1 MIIDIHNHIVA
12 GEELSRYQAS
22 LINSRGFHGK
32 RKPPVTEESIK
43 SATWQGHKHTE
54 VLDQVGTDMAFISP
68 RPYTMMH
75 SEKPEKIVHW
85 YCEAVNDAIALQVK
99 VEPTRFRGIA
109 GLPQNAG
116 VGPENTFDEIDRCI
130 NELGMVGIMINPDPG
145 EGDGLT
151 PGMGDEYW
159 YPLYEKMVSMDIP
172 ALVHSASCRNQR
184 ESFHGHFI
192 TEESIAIL
200 SLLNSNVFSDFPGL
214 KLIISHGGGS
224 VPYQVGRWRSQ
235 LRGPGNTENFDERLQ
250 QLYFDSAL
258 YNTESLELLF
268 KVVTPDRCLFG
279 TERPGAG
286 SKPNPR
292 TGRWYDDVKPLID
305 EMDWLSEEEK
315 AGILG
320 GNAEKVFTRFKA
332 NGKPAKAPPPRAK
345 GRHVDVPVNWRPT
358 GGYGPNPDM
367 ATIVAILRAADG
379 APVPIRD
386 ILPHMVTGTRDTVH
400 VRWAVR
406 TRLAKRGYG
415 IVVQGRGQDATLQL
429 VTDPGGDA

>member
-32 RKPPVTEESIK
+32 RKSGVTEETI
-43 SATWQGHKHTE
+43 AAAAWQGHKHTE

-75 SEKPEKIVHW
+75 SEKPDKIVHW

-99 VEPTRFRGIA
+99 AEPRRFRGIA
-109 GLPQNAG
+109 GLPQCAG
-116 VGPENTFDEIDRCI
+116 VGPGNTFDELHRCI
-130 NELGMVGIMINPDPG
+130 DELGMVGVMINPDPG

-151 PGMGDEYW
+151 PGMGEEYW
-159 YPLYEKMVSMDIP
+159 YPLYEKMVEMDVP
-172 ALVHSASCRNQR
+172 GLVHSASCRNPR

-200 SLLNSNVFSDFPGL
+200 SLMNSGVFADFPGL
-214 KLIISHGGGS
+214 KLVISHGGGS

-235 LRGPGNTENFDERLQ
+235 LRGPGNTENFDERLRH
-250 QLYFDSAL
+250 LYFDTAL

-268 KVVTPDRCLFG
+268 KVVRPDRCLFG

-305 EMDWLSEEEK
+305 EMDWLTDDEK
-315 AGILG
+315 AAVLG
-320 GNAEKVFTRFKA
+320 DNAEKVFSRFE
-332 NGKPAKAPPPRAK
+332 P
-345 GRHVDVPVNWRPT
+345 
-358 GGYGPNPDM
+358 
-367 ATIVAILRAADG
+367 G
-379 APVPIRD
+379 A
-386 ILPHMVTGTRDTVH
+386 L
-400 VRWAVR
+400 
-406 TRLAKRGYG
+406 
-415 IVVQGRGQDATLQL
+415 
-429 VTDPGGDA
+429 